1 MSYKNFQIELANHII
16 ENPKDLVKEGPTG
29 GSIIRFDG
37 EGHSIEELDETW
49 DIIRD
54 WRMTE
59 EEAPK
64 AEDNENFITRCKLAE
79 HALRNR
85 LLEMRNPGAVRLI
98 VSCLDDYEALGL
110 E

>member
-1 MSYKNFQIELANHII
+1 MSDKNFQIELANYII
-16 ENPKDLVKEGPTG
+16 ENPKTLVQEGPTG
-29 GSIIRFDG
+29 GSIVRFDG
-37 EGHSIEELDETW
+37 EGHSIEALRETW
-49 DIIRD
+49 SIVRD
-54 WRMTE
+54 WRMAKE
-59 EEAPK
+59 ENSE

-85 LLEMRNPGAVRLI
+85 VREMSNPGAVRLI